1 MKMENAIQGIN
12 LEPPHKDTW
21 QKNAYNVTWQ
31 KNENN
36 FEKDDFQF
44 SGCISYVNIRS

>member
-1 MKMENAIQGIN
+1 MENTIQGIN
-12 LEPPHKDTW
+12 RINLEPAHKDTW

-36 FEKDDFQF
+36 FEKDDFQY
-44 SGCISYVNIRS
+44 SGYIM